1 VTIKIL
7 LGLLISIFA
16 SLLEGR
22 YPYLFTIADV
32 TPNIALVWVIILSL
46 RTPVGVATVIGFAV
60 GLLTDMWGEHNLGSH
75 SLMFSVVCFMAS
87 SLKDRFYIHSI
98 WAGGLAVALISPIGF
113 AIDIVFRFI
122 FVPGFTLT
130 FWGVLLVL
138 LRAIYNAAI
147 ALVLYPL
154 LDGTIKWL
162 TERRA

>member
-1 VTIKIL
+1 VTVRIL
-7 LGLLISIFA
+7 LGLLISIVA

-22 YPYLFTIADV
+22 YPYLLTIADV
-32 TPNIALVWVIILSL
+32 SPNIALVWVIILAL

-60 GLLTDMWGEHNLGSH
+60 GLLTDLWGEHNLGSH
-75 SLMFSVVCFMAS
+75 SLMFSVGCFLAS

-98 WAGGLAVALISPIGF
+98 WAGGLAVLVISPIGF
-113 AIDIVFRFI
+113 ALDIVFRFI

-130 FWGVLLVL
+130 FWGVLLVI